1 MNTCSRHCIPLE
13 LDKKVVTGSQV
24 CDLCKFAS
32 NKISRFNRGS
42 RRRVNVSS
50 SDVDLKREGNVLQ
63 LTKDNSRGLDLIH
76 TQNALVYLYNST
88 PAGGKEAASQVLER
102 ASQTLNFTGHT
113 VSDIMD
119 LCAQQKARDVG
130 QHRAHAESQST
141 HLTNDELIKIYRQAK
156 RLTANVVF
164 GSGNGQLGKVLFDE
178 VRRRTLSKMQKDTKR
193 LERTKKRLR
202 ALVKRAAEIRKE
214 EKNYKKWKCAELKDI

>member
-76 TQNALVYLYNST
+76 TQNALVYLYNYY
-88 PAGGKEAASQVLER
+88 LLDR
-102 ASQTLNFTGHT
+102 LTLLDA
-113 VSDIMD
+113 VQDALSDI
-119 LCAQQKARDVG
+119 
-130 QHRAHAESQST
+130 
-141 HLTNDELIKIYRQAK
+141 
-156 RLTANVVF
+156 RLLLSRVV
-164 GSGNGQLGKVLFDE
+164 
-178 VRRRTLSKMQKDTKR
+178 VRRGDVSSSDVEATRRHPSR
-193 LERTKKRLR
+193 FRLR
-202 ALVKRAAEIRKE
+202 VAGRWTESRQSAVLHAAQLPAATR
-214 EKNYKKWKCAELKDI
+214 NATR

>member
-1 MNTCSRHCIPLE
+1 MT
-13 LDKKVVTGSQV
+13 
-24 CDLCKFAS
+24 
-32 NKISRFNRGS
+32 
-42 RRRVNVSS
+42 
-50 SDVDLKREGNVLQ
+50 
-63 LTKDNSRGLDLIH
+63 
-76 TQNALVYLYNST
+76 
-88 PAGGKEAASQVLER
+88 
-102 ASQTLNFTGHT
+102 
-113 VSDIMD
+113 

-164 GSGNGQLGKVLFDE
+164 GSGNGQLGKVLFEE
-178 VRRRTLSKMQKDTKR
+178 VRRRTLSKMQKDTER

-214 EKNYKKWKCAELKDI
+214 EKNYKKWKCAELKDMILYKKNPGNK